1 MISAFIEEGLSKE
14 EARSRLWFVDQNG
27 LVVQSRDDL
36 MAHNLPYAH
45 DHEALDFIGAM
56 GTIKPHVLIGATGAP
71 STFTQEVIE
80 TMTALNERPV
90 IFALSNPTSRAEC
103 TAQQAYLS
111 RHRSGRN
118 NLSCHKDQRRDV
130 SGLC

>member
-56 GTIKPHVLIGATGAP
+56 GTINRMFSL
-71 STFTQEVIE
+71 
-80 TMTALNERPV
+80 ALPARP
-90 IFALSNPTSRAEC
+90 AL
-103 TAQQAYLS
+103 L
-111 RHRSGRN
+111 
-118 NLSCHKDQRRDV
+118 RRK
-130 SGLC
+130 L